1 MISERDCFVY
11 IVPPGAT
18 GFVTAARFA
27 VSNHKDGYP
36 IGTFIYGKRYLAR
49 PDAVALDPI
58 ELVLSDAPYDTVRMD
73 GFFGAIRD
81 AMPDFWGRRVIQR
94 ASGPAPLEQ
103 FDYLMRGPDDRAGAL
118 GFGLGVEPPAARTRF
133 NRTLDLQALQGMA
146 DSIAKDEPDA
156 PLTGSAAADVAQVK
170 ALLLEGTSMG
180 GARPKAV
187 VEDDDSLWIAK
198 FAVPGDVWSQPRVE
212 HALLELAKLCG
223 LTASDS
229 KVVQVAGR
237 DVLLVRRFDR
247 DKTEPGYRRHRM
259 VSALT
264 LLESEANPA
273 AQLTWSYLALAEQVR
288 RTSARPADDLRELF
302 GRMCFNALVS
312 NEADHPRNHAL
323 LAKGHSWR
331 LSPAYDLTPTGSIAK
346 QSRYLAMICGA
357 QGRIARRENLIS
369 EYGRFLLTKEQ
380 AGGIVD
386 RMVEVVCS
394 EWRNSLRRAGVSEAV
409 CARIANAFVY
419 EGFFY
424 RRENRNGMA

>member
-18 GFVTAARFA
+18 EFVTAARFA

-36 IGTFIYGKRYLAR
+36 IGKFIYGKRYLAR

-58 ELVLSDAPYDTVRMD
+58 ELVLSDAPYDTVRME

-81 AMPDFWGRRVIQR
+81 AMPDFWGRRVIER
-94 ASGPAPLEQ
+94 ATEPEPLEE

-118 GFGLGVEPPAARTRF
+118 GFGLGAEPPAPRTRF
-133 NRTLDLQALQGMA
+133 NRTLDLEALQRMA
-146 DSIAKDEPDA
+146 DAIARKETGAAPEQGVAEDA
-156 PLTGSAAADVAQVK
+156 AQVK
-170 ALLLEGTSMG
+170 ALLLDGTSMG

-187 VEDDDSLWIAK
+187 VEDEDSLWIAK

-223 LTASDS
+223 LTASAS

-237 DVLLVRRFDR
+237 DVLMVRRFDR
-247 DKTEPGYRRHRM
+247 DKTGQGYRRHRM

-264 LLESEANPA
+264 LLESEATPA
-273 AQLTWSYLALAEQVR
+273 AHSTWSYLALAEQIR
-288 RTSARPADDLRELF
+288 RSSARPTDDLRELF
-302 GRMCFNALVS
+302 GRICFNALVS
-312 NEADHPRNHAL
+312 NEDDHPRNHAL
-323 LAKGHSWR
+323 LAKGHTWR
-331 LSPAYDLTPTGSIAK
+331 LSPAYDLTPTRSISK
-346 QSRYLAMICGA
+346 ESRFLAMICGK

-369 EYGRFLLTKEQ
+369 EYGRFLLTKDQ
-380 AGGIVD
+380 AETIVD
-386 RMVEVVCS
+386 RMVEVVRS
-394 EWRNSLRRAGVSEAV
+394 EWHNSLRRAGVTEAD
-409 CARIANAFVY
+409 CARVANAFVY

-424 RRENRNGMA
+424 LRENP

>member
-11 IVPPGAT
+11 IVLPGTTA
-18 GFVTAARFA
+18 FVTAARFA

-36 IGTFIYGKRYLAR
+36 IGKFIYGKRYLAR

-58 ELVLSDAPYDTVRMD
+58 ELVLSDAPYDTVRME

-94 ASGPAPLEQ
+94 ATEPAPLEE

-118 GFGLGVEPPAARTRF
+118 GFGLGVEPPAPRTRF
-133 NRTLDLQALQGMA
+133 NRTLDLEALQRMA
-146 DSIAKDEPDA
+146 DVIVNKESDEALKQGDA
-156 PLTGSAAADVAQVK
+156 GDAAQVK
-170 ALLLEGTSMG
+170 ALLLDGTSMG

-229 KVVQVAGR
+229 KVAQVAGR
-237 DVLLVRRFDR
+237 DVLMVRRFDR
-247 DKTEPGYRRHRM
+247 DKADGGYRRHRM

-264 LLESEANPA
+264 LLESEATPA
-273 AQLTWSYLALAEQVR
+273 AHSTWSYPALAEQIR
-288 RTSARPADDLRELF
+288 RSSARPADDLRELF
-302 GRMCFNALVS
+302 GRICFNALVS
-312 NEADHPRNHAL
+312 NEDDHPRNHAL
-323 LAKGHSWR
+323 LAKGHTWR
-331 LSPAYDLTPTGSIAK
+331 LSPAYDLTPARSISK
-346 QSRYLAMICGA
+346 ESRFLAMICGA

-369 EYGRFLLTKEQ
+369 EYGRFLLTKDQ
-380 AGGIVD
+380 AETIVD
-386 RMVEVVCS
+386 SMVEVVRS
-394 EWRNSLRRAGVSEAV
+394 EWHNSLRRAGVTEAD

-424 RRENRNGMA
+424 LRGDQ